1 MKTVCILGGF
11 NLTDRL
17 HELHII
23 VSKIK
28 NYKFLFPD
36 LDHVKELTLYY
47 ELIRNTINVSDIIIL
62 INDNKSS
69 NTFSIIFGMAFQSN
83 KELKINSFDN
93 IKKYFEGRGG
103 EA

>member
-11 NLTDRL
+11 NLTNKL

-23 VSKIK
+23 VSRIK

-47 ELIRNTINVSDIIIL
+47 ELIRDTINLSDSIIL

-69 NTFSIIFGMAFQSN
+69 NTFSIIFGMAFQSG

-93 IKKYFEGRGG
+93 IKNFFEGKGG
-103 EA
+103 EV

>member
-23 VSKIK
+23 VSRIK

-47 ELIRNTINVSDIIIL
+47 EFIL
-62 INDNKSS
+62 FYTYKNQKGILK
-69 NTFSIIFGMAFQSN
+69 IIFFCY
-83 KELKINSFDN
+83 I
-93 IKKYFEGRGG
+93 
-103 EA
+103 